1 MSNEQSIIKD
11 NLKKDYEYGFITE
24 IESDTL
30 PPGLNEK
37 VITTISSKKNEP
49 EWLLKWRLKSYKKW
63 LKMKEPKW
71 PKVHYPK
78 IDYQTI
84 SYYSAP
90 KKKKKLKSLDEVDP
104 ELLSTYT
111 KLGLSLIHI

>member
-1 MSNEQSIIKD
+1 MSNEQSIINN
-11 NLKKDYEYGFITE
+11 NLKKDYEYGFVTE

-30 PPGLNEK
+30 APGLNEN
-37 VITTISSKKNEP
+37 VIRIISSKKREP

-78 IDYQTI
+78 INYQEI

-90 KKKKKLKSLDEVDP
+90 KKEERIKKFR
-104 ELLSTYT
+104 
-111 KLGLSLIHI
+111 